1 MFAQYDLYHTAA
13 DELVVIVQSD
23 MLEHLRS
30 RVVLPLV
37 PRDGLGPLPAT
48 LAPQV
53 MLGDATYLI
62 APMYIATMLNTEPGT
77 RIGSLA
83 VYRDEITRAMDTLFS
98 GI

>member
-1 MFAQYDLYHTAA
+1 VFAQYDLYHTAA

-62 APMYIATMLNTEPGT
+62 ATMLNTELGT